1 MFRKIIIVVFVLTAI
16 QSSIQP
22 SGAGEGAIKSITLPI
37 IEIVLKE
44 GEGRETAA
52 TYCSICHSADYITMQ
67 PAFPADKWSAIV
79 HKMIVVFGA
88 PVNEDDSRTIIN
100 YLSKNYGHTFIS
112 AEDIKSPGEVKQQG
126 PTGEELFLQNCSVC
140 HRGGGNILN
149 PEKTLRKEDLDEYGI
164 KSPEDIIRIM
174 RNPGPGMRAFDRA
187 YIPDKDAEK
196 IAEYILKTF

>member
-1 MFRKIIIVVFVLTAI
+1 MN
-16 QSSIQP
+16 QQP
-22 SGAGEGAIKSITLPI
+22 IPG
-37 IEIVLKE
+37 
-44 GEGRETAA
+44 
-52 TYCSICHSADYITMQ
+52 TMQ

-100 YLSKNYGHTFIS
+100 YLSKNYGRA
-112 AEDIKSPGEVKQQG
+112 AEYHNPSGEQIKRQG

-164 KSPEDIIRIM
+164 KTPEDIIRIM

-187 YIPDKDAEK
+187 YISDKDAEK